1 MPYNQSKCAN
11 AAAVAAAGAALLFL
25 PTAVAA
31 APPLCRSVP
40 FRYGLLH
47 KIFLTASVEIAMREV
62 LGVSP
67 DRRRSEKLEPSTVG
81 EKLNG
86 GGKEEFILWRGDR
99 RFTPR

>member
-1 MPYNQSKCAN
+1 MRQCSRRRRGRR
-11 AAAVAAAGAALLFL
+11 AVV
-25 PTAVAA
+25 PSYCC
-31 APPLCRSVP
+31 CRRRSAVP

-47 KIFLTASVEIAMREV
+47 KIFLTASVEVAMREV

-81 EKLNG
+81 EELNG

>member
-1 MPYNQSKCAN
+1 MQPPSPPRAPRCCSF
-11 AAAVAAAGAALLFL
+11 LLLL
-25 PTAVAA
+25 PPTP
-31 APPLCRSVP
+31 PPLCRSVP

-67 DRRRSEKLEPSTVG
+67 DRRRSEKLKPSTVG
-81 EKLNG
+81 EKLDERE
-86 GGKEEFILWRGDR
+86 KEEFILWRGDR

>member
-1 MPYNQSKCAN
+1 MQPPSPSPSPPRAPRCCSF
-11 AAAVAAAGAALLFL
+11 LLLL
-25 PTAVAA
+25 PPTP
-31 APPLCRSVP
+31 PPLCRSVP

-67 DRRRSEKLEPSTVG
+67 DRRRSEKLKPSTVG
-81 EKLNG
+81 EKLDERE
-86 GGKEEFILWRGDR
+86 KEEFILWRGDR